1 MTAEIECIDGEVK
14 MLIASQLE
22 LRKLIPDLMAIYGG
36 REPDEIA
43 ILANNLVICLQDL
56 QKIITDKITE

>member
-1 MTAEIECIDGEVK
+1 MTEIECIDGEVK
-14 MLIASQLE
+14 MLIACQLE
-22 LRKLIPDLMAIYGG
+22 LRKLISNLMAIYGG
-36 REPDEIA
+36 REPEEIA

>member
-1 MTAEIECIDGEVK
+1 MEIKTIDSEMK
-14 MLIASQLE
+14 MLIAAQLE
-22 LRKLIPDLMAIYGG
+22 LRKLISNLMAIYGG

-56 QKIITDKITE
+56 QKIITDKIIE

>member
-1 MTAEIECIDGEVK
+1 MTEIECIDGEVK

-22 LRKLIPDLMAIYGG
+22 LRKLISNLMAIYGG